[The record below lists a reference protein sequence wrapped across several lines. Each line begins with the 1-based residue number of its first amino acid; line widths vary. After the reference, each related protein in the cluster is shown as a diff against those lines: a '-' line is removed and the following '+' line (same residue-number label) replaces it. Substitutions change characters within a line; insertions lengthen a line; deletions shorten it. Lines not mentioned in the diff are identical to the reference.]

1 LKKKRVAIIVYN
13 DLWVDVR
20 VLNQIKVLKE
30 KFELYVLCTSSD
42 SGRKEGFND
51 VHVEYVPSDGL
62 LQKFRFI
69 SITSNELFNQY
80 WSKQTAAFAKK
91 HKAELIH
98 AHDLYMLPSC
108 VKAKQELKIPL
119 IIDLHEHYP
128 AAFKSYSWTKQFPHR
143 FFVRNDYWNYAE
155 KEFLHRAL

>member
-1 LKKKRVAIIVYN
+1 M
-13 DLWVDVR
+13 
-20 VLNQIKVLKE
+20 
-30 KFELYVLCTSSD
+30 CTSSD